1 MQKCRAANSILG
13 SRAFV
18 PAPRVQFQLQRRNL
32 QDVAITRTG
41 KPLLKVPG
49 HTATVF
55 GATGFLGRYIVHR
68 LASQGCTVVVPY
80 REEMAKRHLKPT
92 GDLGRVNF
100 IEYDLRNTQSIEES
114 VRHSDVVY
122 NLVGRQY
129 PTKNFSYTD
138 VHVDGIERIVEAT
151 AKYDIDR
158 YIHVSSY
165 NADKNSPSE
174 YFATKGWGEEV
185 ARSIYPETTIVRPAP
200 VFGFEDNLLHK
211 LARVTSLFTA
221 NHMQE
226 RFWPVHSIDVGTAL
240 EHMLHDDSTAGQT
253 FELYGPKN
261 YSTAE
266 IAELVDRE
274 IIKRRRHI
282 NVPKALLKPFAY
294 YMNKLL
300 WWNVGSAD
308 EIEREFIDQKIDPTA
323 KTFKDLGIEPAEL
336 ENLTFHYLK
345 GYRSASYYDLPPATE
360 QERAEEKKYLH
371 VLDTQK
377 KQKMS
382 PKYPFAEQHPN
393 RPPILLLKTRSS
405 PKDTYEEYFS
415 ARGYNPAFV
424 PVLEHRFRGES
435 LSFIRDVIE
444 GGGFTTGVHHTANG
458 GNEEDSNEEEGERSK
473 RYGGLIFT
481 SQRAVEAFGAV
492 LGGMDQTSLTSSF
505 NPPTSNP
512 AQSLPIYTV
521 GPATSRA
528 ISALAESYLPNTSV
542 LGEHSG
548 TGDVLAGYIL
558 EHYNNLHS
566 HHHNDNNNNNN
577 SDHQKSGKEEKK
589 PSLLFLV
596 GEQRRDIIPKTLMGE
611 GTPAE
616 RRIGVEEVVV
626 YETGVMGGFEGDFA
640 GAVDAGVD
648 WLGRSASLPSSKE
661 GGVDGVD
668 GADKRDG
675 GVWVVVF
682 SPTGCDAM
690 VRVLGLDGS
699 GESKRKEGFYV
710 ATIGPTTR
718 DHLLNKYGVR
728 ADVCAERP
736 SEEGVYTGIEEFMRG
751 RGSS

>member
-18 PAPRVQFQLQRRNL
+18 PAPRVQSQLQRRSL

-41 KPLLKVPG
+41 KPILKVPGGRSSLGG

-100 IEYDLRNTQSIEES
+100 MEYDLRNTQSIEES

-226 RFWPVHSIDVGTAL
+226 RFWPVHAIDVGTAL

-261 YSTAE
+261 YSMAE

-282 NVPKALLKPFAY
+282 NVPKTLLKPFAY

-371 VLDTQK
+371 VLDTQ
-377 KQKMS
+377 
-382 PKYPFAEQHPN
+382 
-393 RPPILLLKTRSS
+393 
-405 PKDTYEEYFS
+405 
-415 ARGYNPAFV
+415 
-424 PVLEHRFRGES
+424 
-435 LSFIRDVIE
+435 
-444 GGGFTTGVHHTANG
+444 
-458 GNEEDSNEEEGERSK
+458 
-473 RYGGLIFT
+473 
-481 SQRAVEAFGAV
+481 
-492 LGGMDQTSLTSSF
+492 
-505 NPPTSNP
+505 
-512 AQSLPIYTV
+512 
-521 GPATSRA
+521 
-528 ISALAESYLPNTSV
+528 
-542 LGEHSG
+542 
-548 TGDVLAGYIL
+548 
-558 EHYNNLHS
+558 
-566 HHHNDNNNNNN
+566 
-577 SDHQKSGKEEKK
+577 
-589 PSLLFLV
+589 
-596 GEQRRDIIPKTLMGE
+596 
-611 GTPAE
+611 
-616 RRIGVEEVVV
+616 
-626 YETGVMGGFEGDFA
+626 
-640 GAVDAGVD
+640 
-648 WLGRSASLPSSKE
+648 
-661 GGVDGVD
+661 
-668 GADKRDG
+668 
-675 GVWVVVF
+675 
-682 SPTGCDAM
+682 
-690 VRVLGLDGS
+690 
-699 GESKRKEGFYV
+699 
-710 ATIGPTTR
+710 
-718 DHLLNKYGVR
+718 
-728 ADVCAERP
+728 
-736 SEEGVYTGIEEFMRG
+736 
-751 RGSS
+751 